1 MLCCEQRTF
10 WLDTQSATLSWGK
23 SLYAKSAKSARL
35 LAALPHPDIPDAR
48 SLFAEVDKD
57 GSGALDAA
65 EVAALYRRARGEK
78 LGKKALVRPRIHH
91 LVALALAL
99 ALPTCFDCL
108 ACLHWLVMV
117 LVVSLPLPPSE

>member
-10 WLDTQSATLSWGK
+10 WLDTQTATLSWGK

-65 EVAALYRRARGEK
+65 EVGALYRRARGEK
-78 LGKKALVRPRIHH
+78 LGKKALVRPPIHH
-91 LVALALAL
+91 LVALALA
-99 ALPTCFDCL
+99 
-108 ACLHWLVMV
+108 ACLLC
-117 LVVSLPLPPSE
+117 LPAP